1 MRQTQ
6 VQIGEEENDAEAS
19 PPVLRKRRQSHPV
32 GKLKMFSA
40 GFRERLE
47 KLTKMADDLP
57 PKYYYQGLSQ
67 VCELDH
73 SQMCQEEAEGFA
85 RLMFGLYYTDKTV
98 KKLTFEKNCV
108 KLVAGYCLK

>member
-6 VQIGEEENDAEAS
+6 VQFGEDENDAEAC
-19 PPVLRKRRQSHPV
+19 PVARKRGRPSG
-32 GKLKMFSA
+32 GKPKLFSS

-47 KLTKMADDLP
+47 KLTRTADDIP
-57 PKYYYQGLSQ
+57 TKYYSQGLSQ

-73 SQMCQEEAEGFA
+73 SQMGQEEAAGFA
-85 RLMFGLYYTDKTV
+85 RTMFELYYTDKTV